1 MVYQFP
7 ACTSL
12 CKFWVTRQFRIQWYT
27 GPKTLQMRGH
37 CKIVQTK
44 RVFQVDLLSKSSW
57 LVKSSS
63 LASEAIFSSVNVG
76 FGDEFWKL
84 GKSIFSSSTEFAG
97 GTVDFSKDAGISVV
111 LGFSWLFPNGFGKWL
126 KVIVIWS
133 ILCHQLAKYYW
144 WLIIFKKA
152 FACFTHGIFS
162 TTRYHAWSTFF
173 YQWIF

>member
-111 LGFSWLFPNGFGKWL
+111 LGFSWLFLGEGQSKRGVSLASLESKCLHAVEWHHFLPWWFQAVFG
-126 KVIVIWS
+126 
-133 ILCHQLAKYYW
+133 
-144 WLIIFKKA
+144 
-152 FACFTHGIFS
+152 
-162 TTRYHAWSTFF
+162 
-173 YQWIF
+173 